1 MVAFK
6 VAKYI
11 GSAIARRVLKN
22 NPQLHKKFD
31 DIMKN
36 QVDTSMSTESQIS
49 QTLGI
54 LRSDKVK
61 SGLNVTKKSIGGEIE
76 LKKGSEYIKD
86 LL

>member
-1 MVAFK
+1 MVVFK
-6 VAKYI
+6 AAKYI

-22 NPQLHKKFD
+22 RPDLHKKFD

-36 QVDTSMSTESQIS
+36 KVDPSMSTESQIS
-49 QTLGI
+49 QGLSI
-54 LRSDKVK
+54 LRSDQVK

>member
-1 MVAFK
+1 MVLN
-6 VAKYI
+6 VARYI
-11 GSAIARRVLKN
+11 GSRIAKRVLKN
-22 NPQLHKKFD
+22 RPELHKKFD

-36 QVDTSMSTESQIS
+36 EVDVTRSIESQTS
-49 QTLGI
+49 QALGI

-61 SGLNVTKKSIGGEIE
+61 SSLNVTKKSIGGEIE

>member
-11 GSAIARRVLKN
+11 GSAIASKVLKN
-22 NPQLHKKFD
+22 RPDLHKKFD

-36 QVDTSMSTESQIS
+36 EVDITSSVKS
-49 QTLGI
+49 QTSQALNI

>member
-1 MVAFK
+1 MVVK
-6 VAKYI
+6 VVRYI
-11 GSAIARRVLKN
+11 GSAIAKRVLKN

-36 QVDTSMSTESQIS
+36 EVDVTRSIESQTS
-49 QTLGI
+49 QALGI

-61 SGLNVTKKSIGGEIE
+61 SGLNVTNKSHGGEIE
-76 LKKGSEYIKD
+76 IKKGSEYIKD

>member
-1 MVAFK
+1 MVVK
-6 VAKYI
+6 VARYI
-11 GSAIARRVLKN
+11 GSAIAKRVLKN

-36 QVDTSMSTESQIS
+36 EVDVTRSIESQTS
-49 QTLGI
+49 QALGI

>member
-11 GSAIARRVLKN
+11 GSAIARKVLKN
-22 NPQLHKKFD
+22 RPDLHKKFD
-31 DIMKN
+31 DIMRN
-36 QVDTSMSTESQIS
+36 QVDTTMSTESQIS
-49 QTLGI
+49 QGLGI
-54 LRSDKVK
+54 LRSDMVK

>member
-1 MVAFK
+1 MVLK
-6 VAKYI
+6 VARYV
-11 GSAIARRVLKN
+11 GSKIAKKVLKN
-22 NPQLHKKFD
+22 RPDLHKKFD

-36 QVDTSMSTESQIS
+36 EVDVTSSVESQTS
-49 QTLGI
+49 QALNI

-61 SGLNVTKKSIGGEIE
+61 SGLNVNKKSIGGEIE

>member
-11 GSAIARRVLKN
+11 GSAIARKVLKN
-22 NPQLHKKFD
+22 RPDLHKKFD

-36 QVDTSMSTESQIS
+36 EVDLTSSVKS
-49 QTLGI
+49 QTSQALNI

>member
-11 GSAIARRVLKN
+11 GSAIARKVLKN
-22 NPQLHKKFD
+22 RPDLHKKFD

-36 QVDTSMSTESQIS
+36 EVDVTSSVKS
-49 QTLGI
+49 QTSQALNI

>member
-11 GSAIARRVLKN
+11 GSTIAKKVLKN
-22 NPQLHKKFD
+22 RPDLHKKFD

-36 QVDTSMSTESQIS
+36 EVDVTSSVKS
-49 QTLGI
+49 QTSQALNI

>member
-1 MVAFK
+1 MVAKK

-49 QTLGI
+49 QGLGI
-54 LRSDKVK
+54 LRSDTVK

-76 LKKGSEYIKD
+76 IKKGSEYIKD

>member
-11 GSAIARRVLKN
+11 GSAIARKVLKN
-22 NPQLHKKFD
+22 RPDLHKKFD

-36 QVDTSMSTESQIS
+36 EVDPSMSTESQIS

-86 LL
+86 L

>member
-22 NPQLHKKFD
+22 RPELHKKFD

-36 QVDTSMSTESQIS
+36 KVDPSMSTESQIS

>member
-1 MVAFK
+1 MVALK

-11 GSAIARRVLKN
+11 GSVIARRVLKN

-36 QVDTSMSTESQIS
+36 EVDTSMSTESQIS
-49 QTLGI
+49 QGLSI
-54 LRSDKVK
+54 LRSKTVK
-61 SGLNVTKKSIGGEIE
+61 KKSTGGIIF
-76 LKKGSEYIKD
+76 KGSDYYKD

>member
-11 GSAIARRVLKN
+11 GSAIARKVLKN
-22 NPQLHKKFD
+22 RPDLHKKFD

-36 QVDTSMSTESQIS
+36 EVDVTSSVESQTS

>member
-1 MVAFK
+1 MVLN
-6 VAKYI
+6 VARYI
-11 GSAIARRVLKN
+11 GSRIAKRVLKN
-22 NPQLHKKFD
+22 RPELHKKFD

-36 QVDTSMSTESQIS
+36 EVDVTRSIESQTS
-49 QTLGI
+49 QALGI

>member
-1 MVAFK
+1 MVLN
-6 VAKYI
+6 VARYV
-11 GSAIARRVLKN
+11 GSRIAKRVLKN
-22 NPQLHKKFD
+22 RPELHKKFD

-36 QVDTSMSTESQIS
+36 EVDVTRSIESQTS
-49 QTLGI
+49 QALGI

-61 SGLNVTKKSIGGEIE
+61 SSLNVTKKSIGGEIE

>member
-22 NPQLHKKFD
+22 RPDLHKKFD
-31 DIMKN
+31 YIMKN
-36 QVDTSMSTESQIS
+36 KVDPSMSTESQIS

>member
-1 MVAFK
+1 MVVK
-6 VAKYI
+6 VAKYF

-36 QVDTSMSTESQIS
+36 EVDVTRSIESQTS
-49 QTLGI
+49 QALGI
-54 LRSDKVK
+54 LRSDMVK

>member
-11 GSAIARRVLKN
+11 GSAIARKVLKN
-22 NPQLHKKFD
+22 RPDLHKKFD

-36 QVDTSMSTESQIS
+36 EVDVTSSIKS
-49 QTLGI
+49 QTSQALSI

>member
-1 MVAFK
+1 
-6 VAKYI
+6 
-11 GSAIARRVLKN
+11 
-22 NPQLHKKFD
+22 
-31 DIMKN
+31 MKN
-36 QVDTSMSTESQIS
+36 KVDPSMSTESQIS

>member
-11 GSAIARRVLKN
+11 GSAIARKVLKN
-22 NPQLHKKFD
+22 RPDLHKKFD

-36 QVDTSMSTESQIS
+36 EVDVTSSVKS
-49 QTLGI
+49 QTSQALNI

-61 SGLNVTKKSIGGEIE
+61 SGLNVTKKCIGGEIE

>member
-11 GSAIARRVLKN
+11 GSAIAKRVLKN
-22 NPQLHKKFD
+22 RPDLHKKFD

-36 QVDTSMSTESQIS
+36 EVDLTSSVKS
-49 QTLGI
+49 QTSQALNI

>member
-1 MVAFK
+1 MVLN
-6 VAKYI
+6 VARYI
-11 GSAIARRVLKN
+11 GSRLAKRVLKN
-22 NPQLHKKFD
+22 RPELHKKFD

-36 QVDTSMSTESQIS
+36 EVDVTRSIESQTS
-49 QTLGI
+49 QALGI

-61 SGLNVTKKSIGGEIE
+61 SSLNVTKKSIGGEIE

>member
-11 GSAIARRVLKN
+11 GSAIARKVIKN
-22 NPQLHKKFD
+22 RPDLHKKFD

-36 QVDTSMSTESQIS
+36 EVDVTSSVKS
-49 QTLGI
+49 QTSQALNI

>member
-1 MVAFK
+1 MVLKAARY
-6 VAKYI
+6 V
-11 GSAIARRVLKN
+11 GSAIAKRVLKN

-36 QVDTSMSTESQIS
+36 EVDVTRSIEAQTSQA
-49 QTLGI
+49 LGI
-54 LRSDKVK
+54 LRSDTVK

>member
-6 VAKYI
+6 VTKYI
-11 GSAIARRVLKN
+11 GSAIARKVLKN
-22 NPQLHKKFD
+22 RPDLHKKFD

-36 QVDTSMSTESQIS
+36 EVDVTSSVKS
-49 QTLGI
+49 QTSQALNI

>member
-11 GSAIARRVLKN
+11 GSAIARKVLKN
-22 NPQLHKKFD
+22 RPDLHKKFD

-36 QVDTSMSTESQIS
+36 EVDVTSSIKS
-49 QTLGI
+49 QTSQALGI